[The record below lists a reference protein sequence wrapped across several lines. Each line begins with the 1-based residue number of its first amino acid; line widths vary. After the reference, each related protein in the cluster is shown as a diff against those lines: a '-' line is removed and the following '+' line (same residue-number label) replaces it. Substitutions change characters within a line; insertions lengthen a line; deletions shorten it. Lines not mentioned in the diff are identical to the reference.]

1 MLALECPGD
10 QAGKSS
16 ARAPPPAANL
26 GRVERRRRR
35 KWRIWQAAEE
45 PHLHLYVADFA
56 GDGSSCH
63 CSVARRCLPGW
74 PGTRDCAS
82 VATCGQGGHSGAG
95 KGFPTHPPGG
105 PAALPLAP
113 TFSTRFFSAAF
124 LSPPGGAGSG
134 MSGSW
139 LCLGLV
145 RVLLGDTA
153 PGALLLYSLRAGHRA
168 WPGGQGHAALGVPG
182 AEPVLPQ
189 PEAPTRLLQRLGRV
203 HLNSLK
209 TGLHFTLFKLD
220 LATS

>member
-1 MLALECPGD
+1 MLALECPGN

-26 GRVERRRRR
+26 GRAERRRRRR

-56 GDGSSCH
+56 GDSSSCH
-63 CSVARRCLPGW
+63 CSVVRRCLPGW

-82 VATCGQGGHSGAG
+82 VATCGRGGHSGAG

-153 PGALLLYSLRAGHRA
+153 PGAPLFPAGRAQSVA
-168 WPGGQGHAALGVPG
+168 GGTG
-182 AEPVLPQ
+182 
-189 PEAPTRLLQRLGRV
+189 TRCSG
-203 HLNSLK
+203 
-209 TGLHFTLFKLD
+209 GPWG
-220 LATS
+220 

>member
-56 GDGSSCH
+56 GDSSSCH

-134 MSGSW
+134 MSGSCSETPRRG
-139 LCLGLV
+139 LCSSI
-145 RVLLGDTA
+145 
-153 PGALLLYSLRAGHRA
+153 PC
-168 WPGGQGHAALGVPG
+168 GQGTERGRGDRDTLLWGPPGLSPCCPSERHRPGSCSAWGVCS
-182 AEPVLPQ
+182 PQ
-189 PEAPTRLLQRLGRV
+189 QP
-203 HLNSLK
+203 
-209 TGLHFTLFKLD
+209 
-220 LATS
+220 